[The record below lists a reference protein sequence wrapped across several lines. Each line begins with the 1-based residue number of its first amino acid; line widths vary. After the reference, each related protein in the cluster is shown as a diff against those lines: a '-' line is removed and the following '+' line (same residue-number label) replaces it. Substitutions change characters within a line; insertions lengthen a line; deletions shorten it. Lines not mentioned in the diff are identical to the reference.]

1 MDCILSSSSVD
12 RISRG
17 TILEWVAIS
26 FSKGSSWIRDRTC
39 VSYIAG
45 GFFTAE
51 PPGRVI
57 SFQKDWMTYS
67 ELVERGLLSEYK
79 KLGSRASLV
88 VQWFRLCLLMQ
99 RVWI

>member
-12 RISRG
+12 GISRG

-26 FSKGSSWIRDRTC
+26 FSRGSSGSGIEPASLTLQVD
-39 VSYIAG
+39 SLL
-45 GFFTAE
+45 

-79 KLGSRASLV
+79 KLGSRTSLV
-88 VQWFRLCLLMQ
+88 VQWLRLCLPMQ
-99 RVWI
+99 RVWV